1 MRHVLSVLLL
11 AITLFTASPTR
22 LQAAGFTFRHYE
34 IKHGLSSNTVY
45 GIIQDKEGYIWIG
58 TDDGL
63 NRFDGREF
71 KVFRTGVREPGSL
84 LGNHIY
90 SLFQDRDGWIWVGT
104 DRGLCWYDP
113 TNDRFEPFIHPKESG
128 IRVTEAVQFIN
139 QDKEGCIWFSVY
151 QDGVY
156 RYDKESNTLKQY
168 DFKDDIISRTRGA
181 SLIGFYIDRHDQI
194 WASSTNSRHKLYRFD
209 KSSDAFKPALV
220 NMDAQELAGIAF
232 YGLTEDAFG
241 NLWAGSWDDGLFTI
255 DRVNLTAYNFFG
267 EAGRKQLLHVHSMIE
282 YEPGVLLIGSDEG
295 LSRYSITHQALST
308 QSTEVLSN
316 KFVYPI
322 FKDKEGGL
330 WVGTYYGGVNY
341 YSPNQQTFTA
351 YLHNPDEPSISGN
364 VISSLCE
371 DNQGVVWVGTD
382 DGALNRMDPATGRFT
397 HFEAGQGKLSFH
409 NVHGLCMDGDDLWIG
424 TYTGGLN
431 VLNTKT
437 GRYRY
442 YNNVPWDS
450 TTIDG
455 NSVYSVY
462 KDNDGT
468 VWVGTMWGINR
479 YNRHTDNFTRKVRIN
494 ITTIDMLEHDS
505 VVYFATQGK
514 GLYAFNKKTGVWKRY
529 FYDAS
534 NPASLISNDVLT
546 LHVDKDGT
554 FWIGTG
560 SGVCRFDVKA
570 SRFIPLDVPF
580 PSNSISYIT
589 SKDGILWITTAKG
602 LVRYDVAETAFR
614 VFTVGDGLSSEQFTP
629 AAGLKTRSGLIYLGT
644 SKGLNVFDPDK
655 IDKNPYV
662 PPVVVSDFKLFNE
675 PVSMGHYLKTD
686 RHGQRYLRLP
696 HNKNF
701 ITLSFSALSYFAP
714 EKNDYAY
721 KLEGFDSEWSRVGKL
736 TQATYTNLM
745 PGTYVFNVKASNNDG
760 VWNKEGLSLKIVI
773 KRPLW
778 FSNLFLVLY
787 ALGIIVGLLLIYRFL
802 RKRQEERQNHRI
814 RKFKDDQEK
823 EIFDAKI
830 SFFTAIAHEIR
841 TPVSLIMGPLE
852 QLMKHTDK
860 MTELF
865 REDLSIIDR
874 NAQRLLFLVNQLLDF
889 RKIEQEPM
897 QLHLVDCPISTLMKS
912 IFQRFKPFF
921 VLKNIRFEYVC
932 NNEGLIARVDEE
944 NLTKVVSNLLNNAGK
959 YTKDTVE
966 LALITHEESG
976 QFEIRVTDN
985 GTGIPQDEQSNIF
998 KPFYQVSGG
1007 NKPGT
1012 GIGLYLVKTI
1022 VDACNGI
1029 IKVQSEAG
1037 KGSIFSVFL
1046 PIIPPASDSVLADGL
1061 AMPDKET
1068 LEEKQLQEVEKV
1080 EPGNEMSVVLV
1091 VEDNEDMQQFLWK
1104 NLSVHYRVLLAA
1116 DGLEAIKVLEKNQVD
1131 MIVSDIMMPNM
1142 DGIAFCQHLRSSF
1155 LWNHLP
1161 FILLTAKTNL
1171 STKIEAMET
1180 GADAY
1185 VEKPFSM
1192 SYLSAQIK
1200 NLLDSRKAL
1209 QAKFAET
1216 PFMSLKSMA
1225 GNKADEEFLFKV
1237 NDLIEKNIANVDFSV
1252 EQLAEAL
1259 CVSSSGLYA
1268 KIKTLSGITP
1278 NRLLMLVRLK
1288 KAAELLC
1295 SSDFRVN
1302 EVCYMVGFNNPSYFA
1317 KCFHKQFGMLPKDF
1331 KANTP
1336 DCPKPMDIRREG

>member
-1 MRHVLSVLLL
+1 MRHILSGLLL
-11 AITLFTASPTR
+11 AITLILVQPTS

-34 IKHGLSSNTVY
+34 MKHGLSSNTVY

-71 KVFRTGVREPGSL
+71 KVFRASGREPGSI

-90 SLFQDRDGWIWVGT
+90 SLFQDKDGMIWVGT
-104 DRGLCWYDP
+104 DRGLCFYDSTRDLFQALSKP
-113 TNDRFEPFIHPKESG
+113 GETGAFFTES
-128 IRVTEAVQFIN
+128 VQFIN
-139 QDKEGCIWFSVY
+139 QDKAGNLWFTVY

-156 RYDKESNTLKQY
+156 RYDREGGTLTHY
-168 DFKDDIISRTRGA
+168 DFKEYMISRSRGA
-181 SLIGFYIDRHDQI
+181 SLISFYIDKQDQV
-194 WASSTNSRHKLYRFD
+194 WASSNNSREKLYTWD
-209 KSSDAFKPALV
+209 KASDTFKPALV
-220 NMDAQELAGIAF
+220 NMDAGELNGIAF

-241 NLWAGSWDDGLFTI
+241 NLWAGSWNRGLFTI
-255 DRVNLTAYNFFG
+255 DRVNQTAYNFFRD
-267 EAGRKQLLHVHSMIE
+267 AGRKSLLHIHTMME

-295 LSRYSITHQALST
+295 LSRYSITHQSLST

-316 KFVYPI
+316 KFIYPI

-341 YSPNQQTFTA
+341 YSPNQQTFAA
-351 YLHNPDEPSISGN
+351 YLNNPDEPSISGN

-371 DNQGVVWVGTD
+371 DRQGMVWIGTD
-382 DGALNRMDPATGRFT
+382 DGALNRFDPSTKRFT
-397 HFEAGQGKLSFH
+397 HYEAGPGKLSFH
-409 NVHGLCMDGDDLWIG
+409 NVHGLCIDGDDLWIG

-431 VLNTKT
+431 VLNTQT

-442 YNNVPWDS
+442 YNTVPWDS
-450 TTIDG
+450 TTLDG

-462 KDNDGT
+462 KDNDGII
-468 VWVGTMWGINR
+468 WVGTMWGINR
-479 YNRHTDNFTRKVRIN
+479 YNRSTDNFTRMVRTN

-514 GLYAFNKKTGVWKRY
+514 GLYAYNKRTGVWKRY

-534 NPASLISNDVLT
+534 NPASLISNDVLA
-546 LHVDKDGT
+546 LHVDKAGT

-560 SGVCRFDVKA
+560 SGICRFDVRA
-570 SRFIPLDVPF
+570 NRFIPFDVSL

-602 LVRYDVAETAFR
+602 LVRLSTSDQSSR

-629 AAGLKTRSGLIYLGT
+629 AAGLRSRSGLIYMGS

-655 IDKNPYV
+655 IEQNPYV
-662 PPVVVSDFKLFNE
+662 PPIVVSDFKLFNE
-675 PVSMGHYLKTD
+675 SVSMGPYAKTD
-686 RHGQRYLRLP
+686 RHGHQYLQLP

-701 ITLSFSALSYFAP
+701 ITLNFSALSYFAP
-714 EKNDYAY
+714 EKNKYTY
-721 KLEGFDSEWSRVGKL
+721 KLEGFDTEWSRMGNF

-745 PGTYVFNVKASNNDG
+745 PGTYVFKVRASNNDG
-760 VWNKEGLSLKIVI
+760 LWNQEGLSLKIVI
-773 KRPLW
+773 KRPIW

-787 ALGIIVGLLLIYRFL
+787 VLGIIIGLVFLYRFL
-802 RKRQEERQNHRI
+802 RKRQDVRQNTRI
-814 RKFKDDQEK
+814 QKLRDDQEK

-860 MTELF
+860 MTDLF
-865 REDLSIIDR
+865 REDLTIIDR

-921 VLKNIRFEYVC
+921 VLKNIQFEYVC
-932 NNEGLIARVDEE
+932 NNEGLVARVDEE

-959 YTKDTVE
+959 YTKDRVE
-966 LALITHEESG
+966 LALITHEESH

-985 GTGIPQDEQSNIF
+985 GTGIAQEEQTHIF

-1022 VDACNGI
+1022 VDACDGI

-1037 KGSIFSVFL
+1037 QGSIFSVFL
-1046 PIIPPASDSVLADGL
+1046 PIILPASDSVLADGL
-1061 AMPDKET
+1061 AMPDKEA
-1068 LEEKQLQEVEKV
+1068 LEEKQLQDVEKV
-1080 EPGNEMSVVLV
+1080 EPGNEMAIVLV

-1104 NLSVHYRVLLAA
+1104 NLSVHYKVLLAA

-1131 MIVSDIMMPNM
+1131 LIVSDIMMPNM

-1192 SYLSAQIK
+1192 TYLAAQVK

-1225 GNKADEEFLFKV
+1225 GNKADEEFLLKV

-1336 DCPKPMDIRREG
+1336 ECPQPMG

>member
-1 MRHVLSVLLL
+1 MRHILSGLLL
-11 AITLFTASPTR
+11 AILFLVAMPSALP
-22 LQAAGFTFRHYE
+22 AADFTFRHYE
-34 IKHGLSSNTVY
+34 MKHGLSSNTVY
-45 GIIQDKEGYIWIG
+45 GIIQDEDGYIWIG

-71 KVFRTGVREPGSL
+71 KVFRTSGREPGSIP
-84 LGNHIY
+84 GNHIY
-90 SLFQDRDGWIWVGT
+90 SLFQDRDGLIWVGT
-104 DRGLCWYDP
+104 DRGLCSYDP
-113 TNDRFEPFIHPKESG
+113 STDRFDLLAIPGKPETHISK
-128 IRVTEAVQFIN
+128 IVQFIN
-139 QDKEGCIWFSVY
+139 QDKEGRIWFSVY
-151 QDGVY
+151 EDGVY
-156 RYDKESNTLKQY
+156 CYDKAEHILKLY
-168 DFKDDIISRTRGA
+168 DFKEYTLSRSRGV
-181 SLIGFYIDRHDQI
+181 SLISFYIDRSDQV
-194 WASSTNSRHKLYRFD
+194 WASSNNSREKLYRLD
-209 KSSDAFKPALV
+209 KASDTFKPALA
-220 NMDAQELAGIAF
+220 NMNARELAGIAF

-241 NLWAGSWDDGLFTI
+241 NLWAGSWDKGLFNI
-255 DRVNLTAYNFFG
+255 DRVNQTAYNFFG
-267 EAGRKQLLHVHSMIE
+267 EEGRKSLLHIHSVME

-295 LSRYSITHQALST
+295 ISRYSITHQRLTT
-308 QSTEVLSN
+308 QSAEVLSN

-341 YSPNQQTFTA
+341 YSPNQRTFTA

-364 VISSLCE
+364 VISSLSE
-371 DNQGVVWVGTD
+371 DRQGMIWIGTD
-382 DGALNRMDPATGRFT
+382 DGALNRFDPSTNRFT
-397 HFEAGQGKLSFH
+397 HYEAGPGKLSFH
-409 NVHGLCMDGDDLWIG
+409 NVHGLCVDGDDLWIG

-431 VLNTKT
+431 VLDTRT

-442 YNNVPWDS
+442 YTSIPWDS
-450 TTIDG
+450 TSIDG

-468 VWVGTMWGINR
+468 IWVGTMWGINQ
-479 YNRHTDNFTRKVRIN
+479 YNRAADHFARKIRIN
-494 ITTIDMLEHDS
+494 VTTIDMLEHDS
-505 VVYFATQGK
+505 VMYFATQGK
-514 GLYAFNKKTGVWKRY
+514 GLYTFNKRTGVWKRY
-529 FYDAS
+529 FYDAA
-534 NPASLISNDVLT
+534 NHASLISNDVLS
-546 LHVDKDGT
+546 LHVDKTGT
-554 FWIGTG
+554 LWIGTV
-560 SGVCRFDVKA
+560 SGMCRFDVKA
-570 SRFIPLDVPF
+570 NRFIPLDVTF

-589 SKDGILWITTAKG
+589 SEEGVLWISTTKG
-602 LVRYDVAETAFR
+602 LIRYEMADNSYR
-614 VFTVGDGLSSEQFTP
+614 VFTAGDGLSSEQFTP
-629 AAGLKTRSGLIYLGT
+629 AAGLRSRAGLIYLGS
-644 SKGLNVFDPDK
+644 SKGLNVFNPSK
-655 IDKNPYV
+655 IEQNPYV

-675 PVSMGHYLKTD
+675 SVSMAQYMQTD
-686 RHGQRYLRLP
+686 RHGNRYLRLP
-696 HNKNF
+696 YNKNF
-701 ITLSFSALSYFAP
+701 ITLNFSALSYFAP
-714 EKNDYAY
+714 EKNNSAY
-721 KLEGFDSEWSRVGKL
+721 KLEGFDTEWSRIGKL

-745 PGTYVFNVKASNNDG
+745 PGTYVFKVKASNNDG
-760 VWNKEGLSLKIVI
+760 VWNQEGLSLKIVI
-773 KRPLW
+773 KRPVW

-787 ALGIIVGLLLIYRFL
+787 ALGIIIGLVFLYRFL
-802 RKRQEERQNHRI
+802 RKRQDNRQNTRI
-814 RKFKDDQEK
+814 QKLKDDQEK

-860 MTELF
+860 MTDHF

-897 QLHLVDCPISTLMKS
+897 QLHLVDCPVSTLMKS

-921 VLKNIRFEYVC
+921 VLKNIQFEYVC

-959 YTKDTVE
+959 YTKTKVE
-966 LALITHEESG
+966 LALITHEESH
-976 QFEIRVTDN
+976 QFEIRVTDD
-985 GTGIPQDEQSNIF
+985 GHGIPQDEQSNIF

-1022 VDACNGI
+1022 VDACDGI
-1029 IKVQSEAG
+1029 IKVQSEPG
-1037 KGSIFSVFL
+1037 KGSIFSVYL
-1046 PIIPPASDSVLADGL
+1046 PVIPPASDSVLADGL
-1061 AMPDKET
+1061 AIPSKEDRVDN
-1068 LEEKQLQEVEKV
+1068 LPQEVEKV
-1080 EPGNEMSVVLV
+1080 EPGNEVSVVLV

-1104 NLSVHYRVLLAA
+1104 NLSVNYRVLLAA

-1131 MIVSDIMMPNM
+1131 LIVSDIMMPNM

-1192 SYLSAQIK
+1192 SYLAAQVK

-1225 GNKADEEFLFKV
+1225 GNKADEDFLLKV

-1288 KAAELLC
+1288 KSAELLC
-1295 SSDFRVN
+1295 ASDLRVN

-1336 DCPKPMDIRREG
+1336 DCPQPLV

>member
-1 MRHVLSVLLL
+1 MRHSLSFLIIACTILVAFSAPLK
-11 AITLFTASPTR
+11 AAS
-22 LQAAGFTFRHYE
+22 GFTFRHYE
-34 IKHGLSSNTVY
+34 MKHGLSSNTVY
-45 GIIQDKEGYIWIG
+45 GIIQDEEGYIWIG

-63 NRFDGREF
+63 NRFDGRDF
-71 KVFRTGVREPGSL
+71 KVYRSSGREPGSI

-90 SLFQDRDGWIWVGT
+90 SLFQDRDGYIWVAT

-113 TNDRFEPFIHPKESG
+113 AKDRFEALLVPGESTQL
-128 IRVTEAVQFIN
+128 IAEPVQFIN
-139 QDKEGCIWFSVY
+139 QDKNGQLWFSVY
-151 QDGVY
+151 ESGVY
-156 RYDKESNTLKQY
+156 RYDKETGKCKLF
-168 DFKDDIISRTRGA
+168 DFKDFSVSRTRGA
-181 SLIGFYIDRHDQI
+181 SLISFYIDKQDQV
-194 WASSTNSRHKLYRFD
+194 WAASNNSRQKLYKLD
-209 KSSDAFKPALV
+209 KTSDSFKPALV
-220 NMDAQELAGIAF
+220 NMDERELAGIAF

-241 NLWAGSWDDGLFTI
+241 NLWAGSWESGLFTI
-255 DRVNLTAYNFFG
+255 DRVNQTAYRFFK
-267 EAGRKQLLHVHSMIE
+267 EAGQKNLLHVHSLME
-282 YEPGVLLIGSDEG
+282 YEPGTLLIGSDEG
-295 LSRYSITHQALST
+295 LSRYSITHQTLNT

-341 YSPNQQTFTA
+341 YSPNQRTFTA
-351 YLHNPDEPSISGN
+351 YVHNPDEPSISGN

-371 DNQGVVWVGTD
+371 DRQGMIWVGTD
-382 DGALNRMDPATGRFT
+382 DGALNRFDPGSGQFS
-397 HFEAGQGKLSFH
+397 HYEAGKGKLSFH

-431 VLNTKT
+431 VLDTRT

-442 YNNVPWDS
+442 YNSLAWD
-450 TTIDG
+450 TTTLDG

-462 KDNDGT
+462 KDKEG
-468 VWVGTMWGINR
+468 VIWVGTMWGINR
-479 YNRHTDNFTRKVRIN
+479 YNRATDNFNRVLRTN
-494 ITTIDMLEHDS
+494 STTIAMLEHEG

-514 GLYAFNKKTGVWKRY
+514 GLYAFNKRTGVWKRY
-529 FYDAS
+529 YYDAS
-534 NPASLISNDVLT
+534 NPASIISNDVLT
-546 LHVDKDGT
+546 LHVDQKGR

-560 SGVCRFDVKA
+560 SGICQFDAKT
-570 SRFIPLDVPF
+570 SRFTPLDVPI
-580 PSNSISYIT
+580 PSNSIGFIT
-589 SKDGILWITTAKG
+589 SMDNVLWVTTTKG
-602 LVRYDVAETAFR
+602 LIRYDVSDGTTR

-629 AAGLKTRSGLIYLGT
+629 AAGLKSRSGLIYLG
-644 SKGLNVFDPDK
+644 SAKGLNTFDPSK
-655 IDKNPYV
+655 IEINPYV
-662 PPVVVSDFKLFNE
+662 PPVVVSDFQLFNE
-675 PVSMGHYLKTD
+675 SVSMVEYLKTN
-686 RHGQRYLRLP
+686 RHGERFLQLP
-696 HNKNF
+696 YNKNF
-701 ITLSFSALSYFAP
+701 ITLSFSALSFFAP
-714 EKNDYAY
+714 EKNNYAY
-721 KLEGFDSEWSRVGKL
+721 KLEGFDTEWSRVGKL

-745 PGTYVFNVKASNNDG
+745 PGTYVFKIKASNNDG
-760 VWNKEGLSLKIVI
+760 VWNQDGYSLKIVI
-773 KRPLW
+773 KRPVW
-778 FSNLFLVLY
+778 FSNLFLVVY
-787 ALGIIVGLLLIYRFL
+787 ALGIIVALFFLYRFL
-802 RKRQEERQNHRI
+802 RKRQEERQNNRI
-814 RKFKDDQEK
+814 RKFKDAQEK

-860 MTELF
+860 MTEVF
-865 REDLSIIDR
+865 KEDLGIIDR

-897 QLHLVDCPISTLMKS
+897 QLHLVDCPVSTLMKS

-921 VLKNIRFEYVC
+921 VLKNIQFEYTC

-959 YTKDTVE
+959 YTKDKVE
-966 LALITHEESG
+966 LALITHEESH

-985 GTGIPQDEQSNIF
+985 GVGVPQDEQTNIF
-998 KPFYQVSGG
+998 KPFYQVSVG

-1022 VDACNGI
+1022 VDACDGI
-1029 IKVQSEAG
+1029 IKVQSEPG
-1037 KGSIFSVFL
+1037 QGSIFSVFL
-1046 PIIPPASDSVLADGL
+1046 PIISPASDSVLADGL
-1061 AMPDKET
+1061 TIPTKEVMEDKP
-1068 LEEKQLQEVEKV
+1068 LPEVEKV
-1080 EPGNEMSVVLV
+1080 EPGNDMSVVLV

-1104 NLSVHYRVLLAA
+1104 NLSVNYRVLLAA

-1131 MIVSDIMMPNM
+1131 LIVSDIMMPNM
-1142 DGIAFCQHLRSSF
+1142 DGITFCQHLRSSF

-1185 VEKPFSM
+1185 IEKPFSM
-1192 SYLSAQIK
+1192 TYLAAQVK

-1225 GNKADEEFLFKV
+1225 GNKADEDFLLKV

-1252 EQLAEAL
+1252 EQLAESL

-1278 NRLLMLVRLK
+1278 NRLLILVRLK

-1295 SSDFRVN
+1295 SNDFRVN

-1331 KANTP
+1331 KANNP
-1336 DCPKPMDIRREG
+1336 ECPKPMD